1 MIDYIEF
8 SKKIK
13 DKYPQYKDVDDLTLA
28 KKVIEKYPQYK
39 ERVTF
44 EEVKKEPAKLEVQKK
59 NIDLTPSGLAKNAIA
74 SIGAAPIRMALKGED
89 YKTARENALNAA
101 EKNKPAGGL
110 GDFLIDLGGYSALPV
125 LRGGGVVRALGNAAI
140 QGGVPG
146 AIESLKRGGNVGGGA
161 AMGTGIAGLLQTL
174 PYVGKGAKFLGD
186 KLYYNAYPGIKADTV
201 RQLVKPN
208 SKALDLTN
216 EQADRLALDTLERFR
231 GAYKELLNEKGATVG
246 NLLEELPT
254 NKEFKS
260 EELSN
265 LYDSIL
271 NNYSLS
277 KNQALNPARNA
288 TSRELEK
295 ISDLLYGDGTQ
306 NYEKFSNSLKDLEF
320 PKGYLDTVTNRYKN
334 TYHKK
339 VLDNLNNDIE
349 FAQRNFNNNIIEKM
363 KKDPSILQNPEKL
376 AELEK
381 EVGKYAK
388 FADDDLN
395 NMFYDKFYEAVKNG
409 EMLESGNTTVNPKE
423 LYDIN
428 KNINNMIDWDKSGAE
443 LKNDVLEQLYLAN
456 AKKISDLSPELKA
469 ANKAYSDLLDYKKGR
484 SSRLRTILNP
494 DADLENATSKLK
506 NYKSTNDDIFRLE
519 KQLIDETGAKPFLN
533 DIDDVN
539 AAKEYL
545 ESIKTGFN
553 PAGITDKIK
562 LLEKP
567 LLLAHRKINQ
577 VQVPNKLKALM
588 ENIKP
593 IGKVMPYMGAK
604 AGANLLYGGV
614 EYNDY
619 QN

>member
-1 MIDYIEF
+1 MANWEDFEEANWE
-8 SKKIK
+8 
-13 DKYPQYKDVDDLTLA
+13 D
-28 KKVIEKYPQYK
+28 
-39 ERVTF
+39 F
-44 EEVKKEPAKLEVQKK
+44 EEVTPQKKEVGNKSEPKKQSK

-101 EKNKPAGGL
+101 QKNKPAGGF

-161 AMGTGIAGLLQTL
+161 AMGTGIAGLLNGIALGATKLGPVAANLAPRVASKISQTEL
-174 PYVGKGAKFLGD
+174 D
-186 KLYYNAYPGIKADTV
+186 TIKRAVNPTS
-201 RQLVKPN
+201 R
-208 SKALDLTN
+208 ALDLNKKEAQNLLMNTTENVRN
-216 EQADRLALDTLERFR
+216 EYAQ
-231 GAYKELLNEKGATVG
+231 LLNDKGNTVG
-246 NLLEELPT
+246 NLLKELPE
-254 NKEFKS
+254 NKTFKAVD
-260 EELSN
+260 LSN

-306 NYEKFSNSLKDLEF
+306 NFEKFSNSLKDLEF

-339 VLDNLNNDIE
+339 VLDNLNNDIV
-349 FAQRNFNNNIIEKM
+349 FAERNFNNNIIEKM

-388 FADDDLN
+388 FADDELN
-395 NMFYDKFYEAVKNG
+395 QKFYDKFYEAVKNG
-409 EMLESGNTTVNPKE
+409 EMLERGNTTVNPKE

-428 KNINNMIDWDKSGAE
+428 KNVNNMIDWDKPGAE

-469 ANKAYSDLLDYKKGR
+469 ANKAYSDLMDFQKNEGIR
-484 SSRLRTILNP
+484 RILNNQNNI
-494 DADLENATSKLK
+494 DTASSTLK
-506 NYKSTNDDIFRLE
+506 NYNSTVTKGNTNRNIQDLE
-519 KQLIDETGAKPFLN
+519 KLVVGEGGKPFLN

-539 AAKEYL
+539 AAMDLLKKEG
-545 ESIKTGFN
+545 TGLGGLAGLAKEIAVI
-553 PAGITDKIK
+553 PALK
-562 LLEKP
+562 
-567 LLLAHRKINQ
+567 AARKINQ
-577 VQVPNKLKALM
+577 AQIPNKIKALM